1 MVDSSIFTQTVA
13 FARRG
18 HTYCSIVTN
27 CSHTTISLNKQALD
41 KSGDV
46 ESHFWIFLHHYYSV
60 LCISPLE
67 LFLFFGGKNQKK
79 IRWYLYFNT
88 VFKTFI
94 YQSLDIFI
102 RMFCLSNVNEIS
114 AKYSLLLCGVIFLFC
129 ICICKYLWIFAECQ
143 IGKFVCVF
151 CSELDLL
158 VLLFWVWVWIFSTF
172 LKFVNYC
179 YIFTIM
185 LLCIFK

>member
-1 MVDSSIFTQTVA
+1 MLRAIFEFFFIIITL
-13 FARRG
+13 F
-18 HTYCSIVTN
+18 
-27 CSHTTISLNKQALD
+27 
-41 KSGDV
+41 
-46 ESHFWIFLHHYYSV
+46 SV
-60 LCISPLE
+60 SPLE

-79 IRWYLYFNT
+79 IRWYFNT

-114 AKYSLLLCGVIFLFC
+114 VKYSLLLCGVVFLFC

-151 CSELDLL
+151 CFELDLL